1 MSALKSP
8 KPPSNLDLNLAVAH
22 GLRPD
27 WFCKDRLGFEPD
39 PWQAKVLR
47 SRSRQ
52 VILNCGRQV
61 GKSTGVAALAL
72 HTALYVPGGLILV
85 IAPSQRQ
92 SRELFIKIHGFLQ
105 RLEPAELLEE
115 ETKLSLMLANGSR
128 VVTLPG
134 DNPRTVR
141 GYSAPA
147 LIIEDEGAFV
157 ADETFDALIPMLA
170 ATPDGRIVIMSTP
183 SVAAGHFYSIWHSG
197 SDEWERFEHP
207 TTACA
212 RVDPAWLEARKREDP
227 LRFDREYLCRFG
239 NPEDSLFSVE
249 MLDAMERAD
258 FEPLCL

>member
-1 MSALKSP
+1 VP
-8 KPPSNLDLNLAVAH
+8 KRLTEIDLNMAVAH

-27 WFCKDRLGFEPD
+27 FFCGDRLGFEPD
-39 PWQAKVLR
+39 EWQARLLR

-52 VILNCGRQV
+52 VIMNCGRQV
-61 GKSTGVAALAL
+61 GKSTSVAALAL

-92 SRELFIKIHGFLQ
+92 SRELFIKIHSFLT
-105 RLEPAELLEE
+105 RLEPAEPLEE

-147 LIIEDEGAFV
+147 LIIEDEAAFV

-170 ATPDGRIVIMSTP
+170 ATPEGRIVLMSTP
-183 SVAAGHFYSIWHSG
+183 FVASGHFYAIWHNG

-207 TTACA
+207 TTACT

-227 LRFDREYLCRFG
+227 LRYDREYLCRFG
-239 NPEDSLFSVE
+239 NPEDSLFSAE
-249 MLDAMERAD
+249 MLDAMVRTD